1 MEVCDFSLV
10 KVNWYISKYN
20 AVLRADLVNIAILGQ
35 SDMLSDSA
43 GRLLLQLQ
51 LTSRVRN
58 FVDDSLQRRA

>member
-10 KVNWYISKYN
+10 KVNRYISKYN

-35 SDMLSDSA
+35 SDMSDLA

-58 FVDDSLQRRA
+58 FVDDSL